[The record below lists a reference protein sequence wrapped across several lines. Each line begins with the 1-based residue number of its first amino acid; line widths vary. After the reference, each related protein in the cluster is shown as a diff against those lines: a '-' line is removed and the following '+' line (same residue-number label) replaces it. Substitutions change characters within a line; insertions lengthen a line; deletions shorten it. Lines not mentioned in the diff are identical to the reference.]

1 MVFVGYFYTFAQSK
15 KQLVNDVID
24 CLLVCYIRYR
34 FINTIK
40 NILKHKN
47 SMTKKEQIIEKD
59 SIVVKFVGDSG
70 DGMQLSG
77 TLFSDA
83 AALTGNDIATFPDYP
98 AEIRAPHNTIAGV
111 SGYQVH
117 IGSHIY
123 SSGDKCDFLV
133 AMNPASFRSNLKWAK
148 KGATIIVDI
157 DTFTDEAIAKAGYVE
172 TPFTEEIEHAYTI
185 VKAPISSFTKRIGQ
199 EQGADVKT
207 AEKCRN
213 MFALGIIF
221 YVTHKTLEQTEKYL
235 ERKFAK
241 KPDVVKLNKA
251 VLHEGYE
258 FADKLELIHSHI
270 VSVSTA
276 EMPKGRYRNITG
288 NVATAWG
295 LLAAAERSG
304 LKLFLG
310 SYPITPAT
318 DIMIELA
325 KHKSLGARVFQA
337 EDEIAGICSAIGASY
352 AGALACTTTSGP
364 GLSLKSEAL
373 GLAVMTELPLVV
385 VDVQRGGPST
395 GLPTKTEQSDLSQAL
410 FGRNG
415 EAPCIVVAASSSA
428 NCFYWAYTAA
438 KLAIEHMTPTILLTD
453 GYLGN
458 GSQLFRIPKVA
469 DLPEIKPQFAKEN
482 DPEYQPYRRN
492 PETLAREWA
501 IPGMEGLRHRVGG
514 LEKESGIG
522 SVSTDPENHAKM
534 TYYRQ
539 EKVNRVANYIPNQ
552 EVTGNVD
559 GELLVIGWGGTSGA
573 LTLAVDEMVKEGKP
587 VAYTHFNYISP
598 LPKNTEDILKRYKK
612 IVVCELNNGQ
622 FANYLKMNFPQY
634 PMHQFNKVMGLPFE
648 VGELKDKF
656 NEILGE

>member
-1 MVFVGYFYTFAQSK
+1 MAK
-15 KQLVNDVID
+15 
-24 CLLVCYIRYR
+24 
-34 FINTIK
+34 
-40 NILKHKN
+40 
-47 SMTKKEQIIEKD
+47 QIIETD
-59 SIVVKFVGDSG
+59 SVVVKFVGDSG

-83 AALTGNDIATFPDYP
+83 AALGGNDIATFPDYP

-157 DTFTDEAIAKAGYVE
+157 DTFTDEAMTKAGY
-172 TPFTEEIEHAYTI
+172 TSNPFTDELEREYTI
-185 VKAPISSFTKRIGQ
+185 VKAPVTSFTKRIG
-199 EQGADVKT
+199 EEKGADLKT

-221 YVTHKTLEQTEKYL
+221 YVTNKSLKQTETYL

-241 KPDVVKLNKA
+241 KPAVVELNKA
-251 VLHEGYE
+251 VLREGYE
-258 FADKLELIHSHI
+258 YAEKLELIHSHI
-270 VSVSTA
+270 VEVSHA
-276 EMPKGRYRNITG
+276 KMPAGKYRNITG

-295 LLAAAERSG
+295 LLAASERSG
-304 LKLFLG
+304 RQLFLG

-318 DIMIELA
+318 DVMVELA

-352 AGALACTTTSGP
+352 AGALACTSTSGP

-395 GLPTKTEQSDLSQAL
+395 GLPTKTEQSDLNQAL
-410 FGRNG
+410 YGRNG
-415 EAPCIVVAASSSA
+415 EAPLIVVAASSSA

-438 KLAIEHMTPTILLTD
+438 KLALEHMTPVILLTD

-469 DLPEIKPQFAKEN
+469 DLPGITPRLATPN
-482 DPEYQPYRRN
+482 DPNYRPFRRDE
-492 PETLAREWA
+492 ETFAREWA

-514 LEKESGIG
+514 LEKCPDGPL
-522 SVSTDPENHAKM
+522 STDPENHALM
-534 TYYRQ
+534 VHNRQ
-539 EKVNRVANYIPNQ
+539 EKVNRVANYIPDQ
-552 EVTGNVD
+552 EVTGD
-559 GELLVIGWGGTSGA
+559 PDADLLVIGWGGTSGA
-573 LTLAVDEMVKEGKP
+573 LTLAVEEMNKEGKK
-587 VAYTHFNYISP
+587 VAYTHFNYICP
-598 LPKNTEDILKRYKK
+598 LPKNTGDILRKYKK

-622 FANYLKMNFPQY
+622 FAGYLRTQFPECPMQQY
-634 PMHQFNKVMGLPFE
+634 NKIMGLPFE
-648 VGELKDKF
+648 VGELKDCFTK
-656 NEILGE
+656 ILGE